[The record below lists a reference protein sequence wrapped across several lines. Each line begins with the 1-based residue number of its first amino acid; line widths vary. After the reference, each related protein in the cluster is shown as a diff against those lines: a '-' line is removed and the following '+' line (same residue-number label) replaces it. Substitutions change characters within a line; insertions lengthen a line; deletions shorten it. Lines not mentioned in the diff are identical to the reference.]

1 MILGVNCKLFS
12 NTASYSTP
20 TWVERKNVMD
30 VKLPID
36 ADEAEATT
44 RGMNGWKALEPAI
57 LAAGVEFTSI
67 WETTDA
73 WITALVTAFFA
84 KSSLDIAVLD
94 GPSSGGSPASQG
106 LRAVMKVFKFERGE
120 PIDGV
125 ATIDF
130 GIKPCYNPANPPAW
144 QTFT

>member
-1 MILGVNCKLFS
+1 MILGVNCKLFQ
-12 NTASYSTP
+12 NTGTYGTP
-20 TWVERKNVMD
+20 VWSERKNVMD

-57 LAAGVEFTSI
+57 LAAGVEFSSI
-67 WETTDA
+67 WDTTDA
-73 WITALVTAFFA
+73 LVSALITAFFA
-84 KSSLDIAVLD
+84 KTSLDFAVLD
-94 GPSSGGSPASQG
+94 GPSSGSGSQG

-130 GIKPCYNPANPPAW
+130 GIKPNYNPTNPPVW
-144 QTFT
+144 STFA